1 MNPQPPIYVGQLVA
15 VIFGVLFL
23 FYFFKEFFNHSNQ
36 NTNQD
41 LFTLGYIEESN
52 NVIVN
57 VKNKIIKEQAKPSFE
72 SQQLYIDCIDALHSI
87 GIKKTEAKKL
97 AKEIFSSSSNPPT
110 SIQDFLMIALRK
122 NS

>member
-87 GIKKTEAKKL
+87 GMKKTEAKKL

>member
-57 VKNKIIKEQAKPSFE
+57 IKNKIIKEQAKPSFE